1 MLSQVIVRLTFLCAK
16 ITFILFIKNCKNNHG
31 IFKIRAGNSPVVK
44 ALKNLKPMLFNSH
57 FNRHRFPFALK
68 EKGENKYKNKPDL
81 DYSRHCFNMCF
92 IPLGLFY
99 KIVLG

>member
-1 MLSQVIVRLTFLCAK
+1 MLSQVMVRLTFLCAK

-57 FNRHRFPFALK
+57 FNRHLFPFSLMEATKRK
-68 EKGENKYKNKPDL
+68 EKVRIKKTYL
-81 DYSRHCFNMCF
+81 DYSGHCL
-92 IPLGLFY
+92 I
-99 KIVLG
+99 